1 MGCRRE
7 LGLVGCKLA
16 PEHCK
21 RGLED
26 YMMGLEDYRRAQEHC
41 MMGLVMVELGHC
53 SLVQGHYRKVQVL
66 CRQELELDYKKVEL
80 EEDYKRPE
88 GWAYK

>member
-26 YMMGLEDYRRAQEHC
+26 YMMGMEDYRRAQEQC
-41 MMGLVMVELGHC
+41 MMGLM
-53 SLVQGHYRKVQVL
+53 
-66 CRQELELDYKKVEL
+66 
-80 EEDYKRPE
+80 
-88 GWAYK
+88 